1 MAVSPDE
8 IRYAFSREFPG
19 VAPVTQL
26 LHEQFPEQWLRIHS
40 LPGSRRYP
48 RSVADR
54 ARILNRQGAIL
65 DVTIG
70 LAEPCILL
78 VYDWTGA
85 DSFPAQHPFA
95 QLVPEGAKPVWQLPA
110 DDAELPP
117 TSIYAV
123 PTILDLAQL
132 QSPLLAVADDRAR
145 FAIFS
150 PQTGAF
156 FAPYDGGADIFL
168 RTTLERDAL
177 REAFVEWLSPD
188 PSGL

>member
-1 MAVSPDE
+1 M
-8 IRYAFSREFPG
+8 RYAFSREFPG

-26 LHEQFPEQWLRIHS
+26 LHEHFPERWLRIHS

-48 RSVADR
+48 KSVADQT
-54 ARILNRQGAIL
+54 RILNRQGAIL

-70 LAEPCILL
+70 LADQCVVL

-85 DSFPAQHPFA
+85 HSFPADHPLN
-95 QLVPEGAKPVWQLPA
+95 QLVPAGGKPTWELSAA
-110 DDAELPP
+110 DTELPP
-117 TSIYAV
+117 TAIYAV
-123 PTILDLAQL
+123 STILDLTRL
-132 QSPLLAVADDRAR
+132 QNPLLAVADDQAR
-145 FAIFS
+145 LAIFS
-150 PQTGAF
+150 PRTGAF

-168 RTTLERDAL
+168 RTTFERDAL